1 MTDPMSFL
9 GAEEQIGIP
18 IQSKHDEPT
27 FELFFLFVV
36 VNFASLSFTIGR
48 GGAKA
53 TVIFRY
59 FDSLY
64 STFLVSCRF
73 LR

>member
-1 MTDPMSFL
+1 MTDPMGFL

-36 VNFASLSFTIGR
+36 VNFASLSFSDWKR
-48 GGAKA
+48 RSKS
-53 TVIFRY
+53 
-59 FDSLY
+59 DSH
-64 STFLVSCRF
+64 FQVF
-73 LR
+73 

>member
-1 MTDPMSFL
+1 MTDLMGFL
-9 GAEEQIGIP
+9 GGKEQIRIP

-48 GGAKA
+48 GGARM

-64 STFLVSCRF
+64 CIFLVSCRF